1 MEPRARGWLRAFD
14 ALHGFAN
21 RWFWSRLAN
30 HRVAKVTWLI
40 RAGEAARSGGAFNMF
55 SRDRKTPIAE
65 WWWTVDRELLVALIL
80 LMACGVV
87 LSFAA
92 SPSVAERL
100 HLPYY
105 YFIVRQCGFTI
116 PSIAVL
122 VGASLLTARQA
133 RVAALVVLVVSI
145 IALWA
150 TLKYG
155 AEVKGARRWISAFG
169 QSVQPS
175 EFIKPAFAVIGAWL
189 FSERMMK
196 RDMPGRLI
204 ATLLVV
210 PIVGALVL
218 QPDVGQTALVLATW
232 AALLF
237 LSGISWWL
245 IFGLMGGGAGAGYA
259 AYLLFPHVSRR
270 IDSFLNP
277 EGGGNTYQVDKA
289 LHSLLEGGWFGRGP
303 GESIAKKFIPDAHA
317 DYVFS
322 AAAGEYGL
330 LFCLVLVGLI
340 CFIVV
345 RALLTAQ
352 QQTSLFNRLAA
363 STIAIQFGL
372 QSAINLCVNL
382 NLIPPKGM
390 TLPFVSYG
398 GTSMIAIAF
407 GMGLMLAMT
416 RTKPEARMASGLPAY
431 RSPAMAPAE

>member
-1 MEPRARGWLRAFD
+1 
-14 ALHGFAN
+14 
-21 RWFWSRLAN
+21 
-30 HRVAKVTWLI
+30 
-40 RAGEAARSGGAFNMF
+40 MF
-55 SRDRKTPIAE
+55 SREKKTPIAE
-65 WWWTVDRELLVALIL
+65 WWWTVDRELLVALLL
-80 LMACGVV
+80 LMGCGVV

-92 SPSVAERL
+92 SPAVAERL

-105 YFIVRQCGFTI
+105 FFIVRQCGFAL
-116 PSIAVL
+116 PSIAVMI
-122 VGASLLTARQA
+122 GASLLTARQV
-133 RVAALVVLVVSI
+133 RIAALVTLVVSI
-145 IALWA
+145 VALWV

-155 AEVKGARRWISAFG
+155 AEVKGARRWISLAG
-169 QSVQPS
+169 QSIQPS
-175 EFIKPAFAVIGAWL
+175 EFVKPGFAIIGAWL
-189 FSERMMK
+189 FSERMVK
-196 RDMPGRLI
+196 KDMPGRLI
-204 ATLLVV
+204 ATALLV
-210 PIVGALVL
+210 PIIGALLL
-218 QPDVGQTALVLATW
+218 QPDVGQTALIFATW
-232 AALLF
+232 AGLLF

-245 IFGLMGGGAGAGYA
+245 IFGLLGGSVGMGYA
-259 AYLLFPHVSRR
+259 AYLLFPHVSKR

-330 LFCLVLVGLI
+330 LFCLVLVSLI

-345 RALLTAQ
+345 RALISAQ
-352 QQTSLFNRLAA
+352 RQASLFNRLAA

-416 RTKPEARMASGLPAY
+416 RKKPEERMASGLPAY
-431 RSPAMAPAE
+431 RSALAVAPAE

>member
-1 MEPRARGWLRAFD
+1 
-14 ALHGFAN
+14 
-21 RWFWSRLAN
+21 
-30 HRVAKVTWLI
+30 
-40 RAGEAARSGGAFNMF
+40 MF

-65 WWWTVDRELLVALIL
+65 WWWTVDRDLLIALIL
-80 LMACGVV
+80 LMVCGIV

-100 HLPYY
+100 HLPW
-105 YFIVRQCGFTI
+105 YFFIERQCAFAL
-116 PSIAVL
+116 PSVAVM
-122 VGASLLTARQA
+122 VGASLLSAR
-133 RVAALVVLVVSI
+133 RVRLVALATLILSI
-145 IALWA
+145 VALWA

-155 AEVKGARRWISAFG
+155 AEVKGARRWISVLG

-175 EFIKPAFAVIGAWL
+175 EFVKPAFAVIGAWL
-189 FSERMMK
+189 FSESMLK
-196 RDMPGRLI
+196 HMPGRIITTAFLI
-204 ATLLVV
+204 
-210 PIVGALVL
+210 PIVAALVM
-218 QPDVGQTALVLATW
+218 QPDVGQTALMLATW
-232 AALLF
+232 TALLF
-237 LSGISWWL
+237 LSGISWFF
-245 IFGLMGGGAGAGYA
+245 IFGLLGAAAGLGYG
-259 AYLLFPHVSRR
+259 AYLLFPHVSKR

-345 RALLTAQ
+345 KALLSAQ
-352 QQTSLFNRLAA
+352 RQANLFNRLAA

-416 RTKPEARMASGLPAY
+416 RTKPEARLVSGLPAY
-431 RSPAMAPAE
+431 RSAANAVAAE

>member
-1 MEPRARGWLRAFD
+1 MPGRPLVWGR
-14 ALHGFAN
+14 
-21 RWFWSRLAN
+21 
-30 HRVAKVTWLI
+30 RVI
-40 RAGEAARSGGAFNMF
+40 MF
-55 SRDRKTPIAE
+55 SRDKKTPIAE

-100 HLPYY
+100 HLPWYF
-105 YFIVRQCGFTI
+105 FIVRQCGFAI
-116 PSIAVL
+116 PSIGVMVA
-122 VGASLLTARQA
+122 ASLLTARQV
-133 RVAALVVLVVSI
+133 RVMALVTLVVSI
-145 IALWA
+145 LALWA

-155 AEVKGARRWISAFG
+155 AEVKGARRWISVAG
-169 QSVQPS
+169 QSIQPS
-175 EFIKPAFAVIGAWL
+175 EFVKPAFAVIGAWL
-189 FSERMMK
+189 FSERMVTK
-196 RDMPGRLI
+196 DMPGRI
-204 ATLLVV
+204 ITTALLV
-210 PIVGALVL
+210 PIVGALLL
-218 QPDVGQTALVLATW
+218 QPDVGQTALILATW
-232 AALLF
+232 AGLLF
-237 LSGISWWL
+237 LSGISWWI
-245 IFGLMGGGAGAGYA
+245 IFGLMGGAVGMGYGAYI
-259 AYLLFPHVSRR
+259 LFPHVSKR

-277 EGGGNTYQVDKA
+277 EGGGNTYQVTKA

-322 AAAGEYGL
+322 AAAGEFGL
-330 LFCLVLVGLI
+330 LFCLVLVSLI

-345 RALLTAQ
+345 RALISAQ
-352 QQTSLFNRLAA
+352 RQASLFNRLAA

-398 GTSMIAIAF
+398 GTSMIAIAL

-416 RTKPEARMASGLPAY
+416 RTKPEARMASGLPVY
-431 RSPAMAPAE
+431 RSALVAPAE

>member
-1 MEPRARGWLRAFD
+1 
-14 ALHGFAN
+14 
-21 RWFWSRLAN
+21 
-30 HRVAKVTWLI
+30 
-40 RAGEAARSGGAFNMF
+40 MF
-55 SRDRKTPIAE
+55 SREKKTPIAE
-65 WWWTVDRELLVALIL
+65 WWWTVDRELLVALVL
-80 LMACGVV
+80 LIACGIV

-92 SPSVAERL
+92 SPAVAERL

-105 YFIVRQCGFTI
+105 FFIVRQCGFAS
-116 PSIAVL
+116 PSIAVM
-122 VGASLLTARQA
+122 VVASLLSARQV
-133 RVAALVVLVVSI
+133 RIAALVTLVLSI
-145 IALWA
+145 LALWA

-155 AEVKGARRWISAFG
+155 AEVKGARRWISVLG

-175 EFIKPAFAVIGAWL
+175 EFVKPAFAIIGAWL
-189 FSERMMK
+189 FSERMVRK
-196 RDMPGRLI
+196 DVPGRII
-204 ATLLVV
+204 ASLLVL

-218 QPDVGQTALVLATW
+218 QPDVGQTALILATW

-237 LSGISWWL
+237 LSGISWFL
-245 IFGLMGGGAGAGYA
+245 IFGLLGGAVGLGYG

-289 LHSLLEGGWFGRGP
+289 LNSLLEGGWFGRGP

-322 AAAGEYGL
+322 AAAGEFGL

-345 RALLTAQ
+345 RALIAAQ
-352 QQTSLFNRLAA
+352 KQANLFNRLAA

-416 RTKPEARMASGLPAY
+416 RSRPEARMASGLPVY
-431 RSPAMAPAE
+431 RAHVPAPAE